1 MPFIAQVLAALLLLL
16 AAPALA
22 TGPAQPPP
30 CRALAPQAPNSRA
43 SDVPLRGER
52 AAPRPGCGAPHG
64 VLHRMFHGHRRR

>member
-1 MPFIAQVLAALLLLL
+1 MPIIARMLAILFLLA

-22 TGPAQPPP
+22 TGAPPPPP
-30 CRALAPQAPNSRA
+30 CPAYPAPAPNSRA

-64 VLHRMFHGHRRR
+64 VLHRLFHTQRRR